1 MKDIDKLQKSLVMKD
16 IDKLQKRS
24 RKLRNLTE
32 RVGSTSLAIAGL
44 IGLLFLG
51 VLIWQIAEPTF
62 IKGEQGEITAVSEW
76 IPESDYRFEWDFP
89 NIDENGN
96 LTGDPVV
103 IRFEW
108 DDENGSHSHDVQINV
123 IKTRQIKTDIYIDS
137 NGVDQTEIDVGRKT
151 KFYAYSALS
160 VPVTVEQ
167 ISGPVPN
174 ADDTGYPSVN
184 TFVISGDVHVL
195 WDDENE
201 QVFQTLELLAWITLL
216 ILIIVFTWPHET
228 VISLLSKIESYKKLV
243 WGVFYILAALTLSLS
258 FEFSGKADILDEEN
272 YLPTLDGALGALC
285 WAMCG
290 TILYRLLE
298 GIERLKNL
306 KREIHETSRL
316 KHSISNR
323 DGILMWSRMLLFTST
338 IFIPL
343 LIDIP
348 FLTERYQ
355 DVLIPYASGIR
366 AAFYGTIWVML
377 IAMVVSIPISV
388 GAAIYLEEYAK
399 PNRITKL
406 IQALVTNLAGVPSI
420 VFGMFGLAIFVK
432 ESGIGWGL
440 GPSVLAAGLT
450 MGVMAMPIIV
460 LGGQEALRSVPRS
473 VRESAYGIGCT
484 RWQVTKDHVLPSAM
498 PGIMTGSILAMSRIM
513 GEAAPLIVVGAAA
526 MILFEPEPLAAL
538 NGGNLNFTVIPIQ
551 IYFWT
556 AEPNHSWHSLAAA
569 ASITLICLL
578 IAMNSIAIVLRQH
591 FRKRLKS

>member
-1 MKDIDKLQKSLVMKD
+1 M
-16 IDKLQKRS
+16 
-24 RKLRNLTE
+24 
-32 RVGSTSLAIAGL
+32 
-44 IGLLFLG
+44 
-51 VLIWQIAEPTF
+51 
-62 IKGEQGEITAVSEW
+62 
-76 IPESDYRFEWDFP
+76 
-89 NIDENGN
+89 
-96 LTGDPVV
+96 
-103 IRFEW
+103 
-108 DDENGSHSHDVQINV
+108 
-123 IKTRQIKTDIYIDS
+123 
-137 NGVDQTEIDVGRKT
+137 
-151 KFYAYSALS
+151 
-160 VPVTVEQ
+160 
-167 ISGPVPN
+167 
-174 ADDTGYPSVN
+174 
-184 TFVISGDVHVL
+184 

-201 QVFQTLELLAWITLL
+201 QVFQILELLAWATLL

-243 WGVFYILAALTLSLS
+243 RGVFYILAALTLSLS
-258 FEFSGKADILDEEN
+258 FEFSDKADIFELES
-272 YLPTLDGALGALC
+272 YLPTLDAALGALC

-338 IFIPL
+338 LFIPL

-355 DVLIPYASGIR
+355 DIFIPYASGIR

-377 IAMVVSIPISV
+377 IAMLVSIPVSV

-399 PNRITKL
+399 PNRTTKL

-432 ESGIGWGL
+432 QDGFGWGL

-460 LGGQEALRSVPRS
+460 LAGQEALRSVPRTL
-473 VRESAYGIGCT
+473 RESAYGIGCT

-498 PGIMTGSILAMSRIM
+498 PGIMTGTILAMSRIM
-513 GEAAPLIVVGAAA
+513 GEAAPLVVIGATA
-526 MILFEPEPLAAL
+526 MVLFDPEPLAAL
-538 NGGNLNFTVIPIQ
+538 NGGNVNFTVIPIQ

-556 AEPNHSWHSLAAA
+556 AEPDHAWHSMAAA
-569 ASITLICLL
+569 ASIALICLL
-578 IAMNSIAIVLRQH
+578 VAMNSIAIVLRQH